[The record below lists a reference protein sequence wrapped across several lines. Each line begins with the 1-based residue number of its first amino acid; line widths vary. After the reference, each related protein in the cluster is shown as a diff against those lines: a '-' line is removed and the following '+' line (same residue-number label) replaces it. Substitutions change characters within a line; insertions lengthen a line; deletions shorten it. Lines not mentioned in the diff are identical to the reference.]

1 MKQRI
6 NITIDLETASLCSDA
21 AILSIAA
28 QVFDPMAKVTDEK
41 EAVRVFPP
49 HTANPSPTFEAT
61 VNATSCITAGLHF
74 EMGTIK
80 WWSERSPEA
89 KAALLATPTLLSTA
103 LEGLA
108 NWLDLLRSHFDGD
121 LKIWCQGT
129 DFDIPIL
136 ANAYR
141 ACGLP
146 LPWRHTDVRDARTYV
161 LEHLE
166 DLFGPE
172 EKPYD
177 RIPAMPDGE
186 EWVHHSALSDARR
199 TAWNVAYVNS
209 LLYEKLERV
218 DKVVIKGSDIEKVSI
233 IPNREKPIAKRR

>member
-1 MKQRI
+1 MKQSI
-6 NITIDLETASLCSDA
+6 NITIDLETVSLKSDA
-21 AILSIAA
+21 AICSIAA
-28 QVFDPMAKVTDEK
+28 QMFDPMALLNNPYSLPFPPVKNSPSPQF
-41 EAVRVFPP
+41 EAV
-49 HTANPSPTFEAT
+49 
-61 VNATSCITAGLHF
+61 VNVASCITAGLDVDKA
-74 EMGTIK
+74 TCR
-80 WWSERSPEA
+80 WWSERSDEA
-89 KAALLATPTLLSTA
+89 KASILATPVLLASA
-103 LEGLA
+103 LEELS
-108 NWLDLLRSHFDGD
+108 NWLDLLRSHFDGE

-199 TAWNVAYVNS
+199 TAWNVVWVNN
-209 LLYEKLERV
+209 LL
-218 DKVVIKGSDIEKVSI
+218 
-233 IPNREKPIAKRR
+233 REMLVRACNVTIGEDSKPQR